1 MRTDVALTPST
12 ALETLFFLLSCLF
25 QTQYEV
31 YCLLFCILF
40 GLFWLSTLGGLFFS
54 EEEMEQG
61 EWIWGRGK
69 VGSTYE
75 D

>member
-1 MRTDVALTPST
+1 MRKDVALTPST
-12 ALETLFFLLSCLF
+12 ALATLFFLLSCLV

-40 GLFWLSTLGGLFFS
+40 GLLRLSTLGGLFFS